1 MTIAEAYWA
10 AAKFSNGS
18 RTDRTDSLSS
28 ATRPGLSRM
37 VSLDMALGDA
47 STWLAGS

>member
-1 MTIAEAYWA
+1 MRIAEAYWA
-10 AAKFSNGS
+10 AAKFSGGS

-28 ATRPGLSRM
+28 ATRHGLSRM
-37 VSLDMALGDA
+37 TSLVMALGDA